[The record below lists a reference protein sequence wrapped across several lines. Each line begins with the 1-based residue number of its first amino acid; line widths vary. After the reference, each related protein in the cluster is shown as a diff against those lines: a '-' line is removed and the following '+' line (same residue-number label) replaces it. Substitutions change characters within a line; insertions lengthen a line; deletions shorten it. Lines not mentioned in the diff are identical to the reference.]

1 MTISQF
7 ISGAGL
13 GLAAGVLGGLAG
25 VGGSMIILP
34 GLHWMK
40 VAGGGGD
47 PTVAVHHLYMA
58 AAMVT
63 NIAVALPA
71 AMQHKA
77 AGAVRKDLLQPLL
90 ISSTVGVL
98 VGVTM
103 GNQVAG
109 VWLKWLLGGFLVA
122 YCVYNLI
129 KLSGKAGG
137 DGDSRK
143 RGRVGM
149 LTLVACGGVTG
160 TVGGL
165 LGLGGG
171 VILVPLLQM
180 VCGVK
185 LRESIAT
192 SSSIIWITAI
202 IGATYK
208 LVTLSQHGQSAWVAL
223 AIAAALAPTAVVG
236 SKIGAWLTHALPVPV
251 VRAVI
256 TAVLVVAAMKLFGVF

>member
-1 MTISQF
+1 MTIGQF
-7 ISGAGL
+7 IAGAALGL
-13 GLAAGVLGGLAG
+13 GAGVLGGLAG
-25 VGGSMIILP
+25 VGGAMIILP

-40 VAGGGGD
+40 VAGSGGD
-47 PTVAVHHLYMA
+47 ATVAVHHLYVA

-71 AMQHKA
+71 ALRHKA
-77 AGAVRKDLLQPLL
+77 AGAVRRDLLPPLL
-90 ISSTVGVL
+90 MSSTVGVL
-98 VGVTM
+98 AGVTM

-122 YCVYNLI
+122 YCAYNVL
-129 KLSGKAGG
+129 KLSGKGGG
-137 DGDSRK
+137 DGEGHK
-143 RGRVGM
+143 RGRVGVV
-149 LTLVACGGVTG
+149 TLVGCGGVTG
-160 TVGGL
+160 VVGGL

-185 LRESIAT
+185 LREAIAT

-208 LVTLSQHGQSAWVAL
+208 LVTLGQHGQSAWVAL
-223 AIAAALAPTAVVG
+223 GIAAALAPTAVVG
-236 SKIGAWLTHALPVPV
+236 SRVGAKLTHALPVPV
-251 VRAVI
+251 VRALI
-256 TAVLVVAAMKLFGVF
+256 TAILSVAALKLFGVF

>member
-1 MTISQF
+1 
-7 ISGAGL
+7 
-13 GLAAGVLGGLAG
+13 
-25 VGGSMIILP
+25 MIILP

-77 AGAVRKDLLQPLL
+77 AGAVRKDLLQ
-90 ISSTVGVL
+90 
-98 VGVTM
+98 
-103 GNQVAG
+103 
-109 VWLKWLLGGFLVA
+109 
-122 YCVYNLI
+122 
-129 KLSGKAGG
+129 
-137 DGDSRK
+137 
-143 RGRVGM
+143 
-149 LTLVACGGVTG
+149 
-160 TVGGL
+160 
-165 LGLGGG
+165 
-171 VILVPLLQM
+171 PLLQM

-256 TAVLVVAAMKLFGVF
+256 TAVLVVADSIRPE